1 MGNEDPL
8 RGELQSRIER
18 LIGAKIE
25 SYRRVEGGYTP
36 ALRLLCKTSKP
47 SFFIKIGATSLTSEF
62 LRREIHVYNCLR
74 GGFMP
79 HLVASEDHSSHP
91 ILITEDLSGNDWPPP
106 WDERQVAL
114 VLAQIDALHN
124 TRAALEPF
132 AQVHQGLG
140 SHWRAVAADRAPF
153 LSLDLADDRWL
164 DAALPLLI
172 EYENACPTE
181 GASLTHWDLRS
192 DNMCLTGSRAIFVDW
207 NLACLSNPKLDLG
220 FWLPSLAYEGGPE
233 PKTILPNAPEI
244 AAWVAGYFAA
254 RAGLPGIGDAPRVRL
269 AQRQQLETA
278 LPWVVR
284 ALELPPLKQKK

>member
-36 ALRLLCKTSKP
+36 ALRLLCKTSKF
-47 SFFIKIGATSLTSEF
+47 SFFIKIGATPLTSEF

-114 VLAQIDALHN
+114 VLAQI
-124 TRAALEPF
+124 
-132 AQVHQGLG
+132 
-140 SHWRAVAADRAPF
+140 
-153 LSLDLADDRWL
+153 
-164 DAALPLLI
+164 
-172 EYENACPTE
+172 
-181 GASLTHWDLRS
+181 
-192 DNMCLTGSRAIFVDW
+192 
-207 NLACLSNPKLDLG
+207 
-220 FWLPSLAYEGGPE
+220 
-233 PKTILPNAPEI
+233 
-244 AAWVAGYFAA
+244 
-254 RAGLPGIGDAPRVRL
+254 
-269 AQRQQLETA
+269 
-278 LPWVVR
+278 
-284 ALELPPLKQKK
+284 